1 MHTSTEVTELA
12 KWHCDRESRV
22 CDMIRHRLFITPC
35 VMLSQL
41 ILTDGRTSSAACRN
55 VSINGRLAHSPM
67 SYLYYF
73 LVPWLGWGRWQV
85 EEYVALLWSTPQSFA
100 TTEVDPTET
109 TTHGLTLLSDWGS
122 LSARPPLRSLTS
134 PVFKNLSSS
143 RMVGKGEVLVLAFTS
158 LRDLR
163 DCSLDQLRT

>member
-1 MHTSTEVTELA
+1 M
-12 KWHCDRESRV
+12 
-22 CDMIRHRLFITPC
+22 
-35 VMLSQL
+35 
-41 ILTDGRTSSAACRN
+41 
-55 VSINGRLAHSPM
+55 
-67 SYLYYF
+67 
-73 LVPWLGWGRWQV
+73 
-85 EEYVALLWSTPQSFA
+85 ALLWSTPQSFA